1 MVQQRLQL
9 DSCTIKSLCT
19 LHSGKLYH
27 GQLRPIAIHVIILTP
42 SFSNISDL
50 QALILVLNLPSFSL
64 ILWYI
69 SCSLQ

>member
-9 DSCTIKSLCT
+9 DSCTIKYMCM

-27 GQLRPIAIHVIILTP
+27 GQLRPIRIHAIILTP

-50 QALILVLNLPSFSL
+50 QVPILVLNLPSFSL

-69 SCSLQ
+69 

>member
-9 DSCTIKSLCT
+9 DSCTIKNLYM

-27 GQLRPIAIHVIILTP
+27 GQLRLIGIHVIILTP
-42 SFSNISDL
+42 SFLNISDL
-50 QALILVLNLPSFSL
+50 QVLILVLNLPSFSL

-69 SCSLQ
+69 SCPLQ